1 MTSDLIQRPWQRER
15 TSQREANPD
24 GEKKEKN
31 TVSNSLD
38 DRALQGLMEE
48 SQDLHTDAMRDGR
61 DQLGDYVE
69 AAKEARFEH
78 SRALGT
84 GALVAGA
91 AGAAVLAT
99 SMPAFAAGSK
109 DVQILQTAASIE
121 NVAIATYTL
130 ALGLDFIGGSSANGV
145 VKTFVTMTIAQHKDH
160 LKGFNAAV
168 TNLGGKQQHNPDP
181 KYLAYVNSQKPHLTD
196 AGKVVG
202 LAIALED
209 VAAQTYTK
217 NVSDVSTADL
227 RQLFAG
233 VAGVEAQHKAIL
245 LAVQALIAGGA
256 PQLIALPPNAG
267 KLPAAAGS
275 VGFPDTF
282 YPTKSA
288 SPATEGAVK

>member
-1 MTSDLIQRPWQRER
+1 
-15 TSQREANPD
+15 
-24 GEKKEKN
+24 
-31 TVSNSLD
+31 VSNPID
-38 DRALQGLMEE
+38 DRALLALMEE
-48 SQDLHTDAMRDGR
+48 SDDLHADAMRDGR
-61 DQLGDYVE
+61 DQLDSYVE

-78 SRALGT
+78 SRGLGA
-84 GALVAGA
+84 GAVVAGV
-91 AGAAVLAT
+91 AGAAVLANAL
-99 SMPAFAAGSK
+99 PAYAAGGK
-109 DVQILQTAASIE
+109 DVPILQTAASIE
-121 NVAIATYTL
+121 NLAIATYEL
-130 ALGLDFIGGSSANGV
+130 ALTLDFIGGSSANGV
-145 VKTFVTMTIAQHKDH
+145 VKAFVMKTISQHKDH
-160 LKGFNAAV
+160 AKGFNAAAK
-168 TNLGGKQQHNPDP
+168 NLGGKVQNAPDP

-256 PQLIALPPNAG
+256 PQLIALPPNAA

-288 SPATEGAVK
+288 SPASEGAVK